1 MIPKAILSVYHLS
14 HFLFLFMK
22 HTHTLSLAN
31 IYTHSL
37 TPLLT
42 YIHNVPLSLILSH
55 PYPHTH
61 YLCSSYMHSHP
72 HTHTQ
77 CFVIVRAKERI
88 KFWTRRTTQSFVVPT
103 LVLPCAI
110 DVHHVVEQSESE
122 RNFGVLRMHRPR
134 SINATYLRQAGVNF
148 TNVLRT
154 ASTLVDSE
162 SVKNTVKSSVSFYAF
177 GICTR

>member
-72 HTHTQ
+72 HTHSMFRYRQSQRADQVLDEEDNSIICCSNSCASVRNRCPSCSWTKWKWTELRSTSNAPTTIDKCNLSQASRCQFHQ
-77 CFVIVRAKERI
+77 C
-88 KFWTRRTTQSFVVPT
+88 S
-103 LVLPCAI
+103 
-110 DVHHVVEQSESE
+110 
-122 RNFGVLRMHRPR
+122 
-134 SINATYLRQAGVNF
+134 TY
-148 TNVLRT
+148 
-154 ASTLVDSE
+154 
-162 SVKNTVKSSVSFYAF
+162 SFYARRF
-177 GICTR
+177 RKRKKYSYVISIFLRFLDLWA